1 MQSATLAQYIALN
14 DQLIG
19 LVRAGVPVHLG
30 VGQSPD
36 RAAAALERISATVAR
51 RVGEGTPVV
60 QALDDRDIP
69 AAYRSVAQLAL
80 ASGDLSTALTAAS
93 RKAQALDDSWH
104 ALRLSLVYPLVICGL
119 AYVGLVLFA
128 LLLVPHLQLAYRD
141 MQIQPGSGMEVAGS
155 LRSTLPYWVAIP
167 PLALLLGAAIGR
179 KASPRTAANGRR
191 AGLVGWLPGMSQ
203 AIAEHRLTS
212 FAETLASLLDAG
224 LPLPEAL
231 RMAAAN
237 WEDAS
242 LERETRSLAQSLE
255 RDSALPDDPQTA
267 SEFPPFLRWAIW
279 HGDGPVGRPRALR
292 MAANVY
298 RQSAQRR
305 IERLRVAVPLAACVV
320 LGGGVT
326 LLYALALFVPVAQM
340 LQGLAA

>member
-30 VGQSPD
+30 VGQSAD
-36 RAAAALERISATVAR
+36 RAAAALERISAIVAR
-51 RVGEGTPVV
+51 RVGEGASVV

-104 ALRLSLVYPLVICGL
+104 ALRVSLVYPLVICGL
-119 AYVGLVLFA
+119 AYMGFVLFA
-128 LLLVPHLQLAYRD
+128 WLLVPHLQHAYQD
-141 MQIQPGSGMEVAGS
+141 MRLEAGSGMRVANS
-155 LRSTLPYWVAIP
+155 LRASLPYWIAIP
-167 PLALLLGAAIGR
+167 PLALLLIVVLGR
-179 KASPRTAANGRR
+179 RASPRAAGNGRS

-203 AIAEHRLTS
+203 AASEHRLTS

-224 LPLPEAL
+224 LPLPEGL
-231 RMAAAN
+231 RLAAAN
-237 WEDAS
+237 WEDTG
-242 LERETRSLAQSLE
+242 LERETLSLAQSLE
-255 RDSALPDDPQTA
+255 RDAALADDSRIA

-279 HGDGPVGRPRALR
+279 HGDGPVGRARALR

-305 IERLRVAVPLAACVV
+305 IGRLRVAVPIVACIV

-326 LLYALALFVPVAQM
+326 LLYALTLFVPVAQM
-340 LQGLAA
+340 LRGLAA